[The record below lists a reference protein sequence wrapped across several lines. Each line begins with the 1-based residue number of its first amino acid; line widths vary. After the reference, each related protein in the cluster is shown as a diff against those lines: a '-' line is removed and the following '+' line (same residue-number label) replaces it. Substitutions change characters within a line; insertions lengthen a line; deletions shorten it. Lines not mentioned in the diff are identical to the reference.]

1 MKLKTLGLV
10 AMGCMLAS
18 SAAALAVPLPERDHA
33 VALLDLGPV
42 PSSDPST
49 KKSQLSVGKTLMLDA
64 RLGHEVLG
72 QNGSGETY
80 LFAQV
85 TGAET
90 SAVGQAPPV
99 NLGIV
104 IDRSG
109 SMKGE
114 RIAHAMDAAAVAV
127 ERMRDGDMVTVVAF
141 DTRSDVI
148 VPPTVV
154 GADTRRSIESRI
166 RGIRLGGDTC
176 ISCGLESAMHELM
189 NGQKPT
195 DGVTRMLL
203 LSDGATNSGIRD
215 IPGLRNLA
223 ARMRDRGCTIST
235 IGVDVDFDE
244 KVMAAIANEANG
256 RHYFVRNAAGLSNIF
271 TQEFDS
277 LVASV
282 ARDGELVLTLAP
294 GVEIDQVFD
303 RAFRREGDKIIIP
316 FGSVSKGQQK
326 TVLLK
331 LRMPVGSA
339 GQKPV
344 ADLKLAYRDLVE
356 RNDGS
361 CGGSLALDVREGAS
375 DPSLD
380 PFVAAR
386 LERSRT
392 AQTLTQVNLLVEKGR
407 LDEARAE
414 LAGRRAELKKAE
426 TIALAQ
432 PFASDKAAAPR
443 ASRSIN
449 RDFEE
454 QLGAVASAES
464 FGGPSTGA
472 GGGGLASPVGK
483 PGSAPAQAAP
493 PPPASPAS
501 KGSVR
506 TNQQNATDL
515 AF

>member
-1 MKLKTLGLV
+1 MKRTTLGLV

-18 SAAALAVPLPERDHA
+18 SAAALAVPLPDRTSA
-33 VALLDLGPV
+33 VALSDLGPV
-42 PSSDPST
+42 PLTETAT
-49 KKSQLSVGKTLMLDA
+49 KKAQISVGKTVMLDA
-64 RLGHEVLG
+64 RLGHEALG

-85 TGAET
+85 TGSET
-90 SAVGQAPPV
+90 AAVGQAPPV

-114 RIAHAMDAAAVAV
+114 RIAHAMDAASVAV
-127 ERMRDGDMVTVVAF
+127 ERMRDGDMVSVVAF

-154 GADTRRSIESRI
+154 GPDTRRSIESRI

-195 DGVTRMLL
+195 DGVSRMLL

-282 ARDGELVLTLAP
+282 ARDGELQLTLAP
-294 GVEIDQVFD
+294 GVEVDQVFD
-303 RAFRREGDKIIIP
+303 RAFRREGDKIIVP

-326 TVLLK
+326 TVLMK

-344 ADLKLAYRDLVE
+344 ADLKLVYRDLVD
-356 RNDGS
+356 RTDGS
-361 CGGSLALDVREGAS
+361 CGGTLALDVREGAS

-392 AQTLTQVNLLVEKGR
+392 AQTLTQVNLLVEGGKI
-407 LDEARAE
+407 DEARQQ

-426 TIALAQ
+426 TLALAQ
-432 PFASDKAAAPR
+432 PLKDKAGAPR
-443 ASRSIN
+443 AARSLD

-464 FGGPSTGA
+464 FGGAPTGGA
-472 GGGGLASPVGK
+472 SGGGGFAHAPGK
-483 PGSAPAQAAP
+483 VAGPSAAP
-493 PPPASPAS
+493 PAPASPAS

-506 TNQQNATDL
+506 TNQQNAADL

>member
-1 MKLKTLGLV
+1 M
-10 AMGCMLAS
+10 
-18 SAAALAVPLPERDHA
+18 
-33 VALLDLGPV
+33 
-42 PSSDPST
+42 
-49 KKSQLSVGKTLMLDA
+49 
-64 RLGHEVLG
+64 
-72 QNGSGETY
+72 
-80 LFAQV
+80 
-85 TGAET
+85 
-90 SAVGQAPPV
+90 

-114 RIAHAMDAAAVAV
+114 RIAHAMDAASVAV
-127 ERMRDGDMVTVVAF
+127 ERMRDGDTVSVVAF
-141 DTRSDVI
+141 DTRSEVI
-148 VPPTVV
+148 VAPTVV
-154 GADTRRSIESRI
+154 GPDNRRSIESRI
-166 RGIRLGGDTC
+166 RSIRLGGDTC
-176 ISCGLESAMHELM
+176 ISCGLEAAMHELM
-189 NGQKPT
+189 SAHKPA
-195 DGVTRMLL
+195 DGVSRMLL

-223 ARMRDRGCTIST
+223 ARMRDRGCTITT

-244 KVMAAIANEANG
+244 KLMAAIANEANG
-256 RHYFVRNAAGLSNIF
+256 RHYFVRNASGLSNIF

-277 LVASV
+277 LVSSV
-282 ARDGELVLTLAP
+282 AGDGELVVTLAP
-294 GVEIDQVFD
+294 GVEVEQVFD
-303 RAFRREGDKIIIP
+303 RAFRREGDKLIIP

-331 LRMPVGSA
+331 LRLPVGSV

-344 ADLKLAYRDLVE
+344 ADLKLAYRDLGLK
-356 RNDGS
+356 NDAS
-361 CGGSLALDVREGAS
+361 CGGALALDVREGSS

-392 AQTLTQVNLLVEKGR
+392 AETLTQVNRLVETGR
-407 LDEARAE
+407 IDEARVQ

-426 TIALAQ
+426 TLALAQ
-432 PFASDKAAAPR
+432 PFADKAPR
-443 ASRSIN
+443 AARALN

-454 QLGAVASAES
+454 QLGAVSSAEG
-464 FGGPSTGA
+464 FGNGKAANGPSGSS
-472 GGGGLASPVGK
+472 GGRP
-483 PGSAPAQAAP
+483 SAPMAA

-506 TNQQNATDL
+506 DNQQAASDL